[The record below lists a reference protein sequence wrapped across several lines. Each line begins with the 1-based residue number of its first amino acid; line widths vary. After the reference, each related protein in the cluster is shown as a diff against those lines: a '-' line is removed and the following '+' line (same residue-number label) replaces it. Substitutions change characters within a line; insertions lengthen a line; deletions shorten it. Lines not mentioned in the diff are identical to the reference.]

1 MKKSELK
8 KYILEALTPDEASKV
23 DAKYKEIYA
32 GMMGD
37 KPLKMKRYDNPD
49 KVAYGRA
56 IKLIQKESAEMEEK
70 KLTAAEKRKK
80 EDIIMSLKKQKG
92 GKDKLEPVDYAVAT
106 DRAKK
111 LAEDGLDEEI
121 TNATFQKH
129 ADRVEDLLRKLISA
143 TKAVD
148 NSQDDTEDDVEELDQ
163 SIDYLAAAITDKDPI
178 DIAVDQAQFGRLA
191 KPVKEG
197 DLDVG
202 HQDDEPHML
211 KKDIYN
217 MGKYAMELYKKLD
230 QYDDMEG
237 EVDFPHWWQ
246 SKITKAKSM
255 LQSAYDYLDGEEKI
269 TQIDA
274 IMEEDELTKSEKNKL
289 KKVSSQLKKSVKAHD
304 KQSKTIDKIVSETGQ
319 EIAKKNMDDY
329 KRLNELVKTALMGPI
344 SEKQASTDK
353 YDDNPA
359 LKGKQSE
366 LPDGLQKAIIKKAGG
381 KVDENLPK
389 NTSIDNAKEL
399 KLDKTTEDIR
409 GVIAKM
415 SDAYMALGKEL
426 QSNTNPKVGRYMN
439 AMAGEIKDLKRMLK
453 GMTNESFKSL
463 SKKIDKQKGKSKKDA
478 DNIAGYIANIKRKGG
493 GKGPTAKQKK
503 RMAETILKE
512 LRGGN
517 VKLSPQEQ
525 EIFDDITSS
534 LNEGMFDD
542 VLEKVKRYAR
552 KGLMTVAL
560 LSALAAPNLGF
571 SQAQQQQLKDVA
583 QTEMSTNEISRMKK
597 IGIVT
602 TALSN
607 YKRGRDLDK
616 LDDYLKQ
623 DLDGI
628 KGGIQDSDQLI
639 NIFDFHQDALQAYV
653 PLAF

>member
-1 MKKSELK
+1 MKKSELR
-8 KYILEALTPDEASKV
+8 KYISEALTPDEASKV

-32 GMMGD
+32 GMMGN

-121 TNATFQKH
+121 SNATFQKH
-129 ADRVEDLLRKLISA
+129 ADRVEDLLRQLIGA

-148 NSQDDTEDDVEELDQ
+148 TSQDDTEDDVEELDQ
-163 SIDYLAAAITDKDPI
+163 SIDYLAAALTDKDPI

-230 QYDDMEG
+230 QYDDMDS

-255 LQSAYDYLDGEEKI
+255 LQSAYDYLDGEEKLD
-269 TQIDA
+269 QIDA
-274 IMEEDELTKSEKNKL
+274 IMEKSAYEAGRKAKEEKLPVNDIKKAIRALL
-289 KKVSSQLKKSVKAHD
+289 KKEGGAAGLGPILKLAKDFDGVT
-304 KQSKTIDKIVSETGQ
+304 QIDVEDILDNDMKDVEKHRDGDYILKETGQ

-329 KRLNELVKTALMGPI
+329 KRLNELIKTALMGPI

-359 LKGKQSE
+359 LKGKQSK
-366 LPDGLQKAIIKKAGG
+366 LPDGLQKAIIKKKGG
-381 KVDENLPK
+381 KVDEVELPANIKTAVNQQVKDVSSMAKMMLNLYSQIQEKEQVDFSK
-389 NTSIDNAKEL
+389 NQKFSVALLKLKEL
-399 KLDKTTEDIR
+399 
-409 GVIAKM
+409 A
-415 SDAYMALGKEL
+415 
-426 QSNTNPKVGRYMN
+426 
-439 AMAGEIKDLKRMLK
+439 DLKPED
-453 GMTNESFKSL
+453 TNESFKSL
-463 SKKIDKQKGKSKKDA
+463 SKKM
-478 DNIAGYIANIKRKGG
+478 
-493 GKGPTAKQKK
+493 KK
-503 RMAETILKE
+503 REGIKERILRE
-512 LRGGN
+512 LRG
-517 VKLSPQEQ
+517 
-525 EIFDDITSS
+525 
-534 LNEGMFDD
+534 
-542 VLEKVKRYAR
+542 
-552 KGLMTVAL
+552 
-560 LSALAAPNLGF
+560 
-571 SQAQQQQLKDVA
+571 
-583 QTEMSTNEISRMKK
+583 
-597 IGIVT
+597 
-602 TALSN
+602 
-607 YKRGRDLDK
+607 
-616 LDDYLKQ
+616 
-623 DLDGI
+623 
-628 KGGIQDSDQLI
+628 
-639 NIFDFHQDALQAYV
+639 
-653 PLAF
+653 

>member
-1 MKKSELK
+1 
-8 KYILEALTPDEASKV
+8 
-23 DAKYKEIYA
+23 
-32 GMMGD
+32 
-37 KPLKMKRYDNPD
+37 
-49 KVAYGRA
+49 
-56 IKLIQKESAEMEEK
+56 
-70 KLTAAEKRKK
+70 
-80 EDIIMSLKKQKG
+80 
-92 GKDKLEPVDYAVAT
+92 
-106 DRAKK
+106 
-111 LAEDGLDEEI
+111 
-121 TNATFQKH
+121 
-129 ADRVEDLLRKLISA
+129 
-143 TKAVD
+143 
-148 NSQDDTEDDVEELDQ
+148 
-163 SIDYLAAAITDKDPI
+163 
-178 DIAVDQAQFGRLA
+178 
-191 KPVKEG
+191 
-197 DLDVG
+197 
-202 HQDDEPHML
+202 
-211 KKDIYN
+211 
-217 MGKYAMELYKKLD
+217 
-230 QYDDMEG
+230 
-237 EVDFPHWWQ
+237 
-246 SKITKAKSM
+246 
-255 LQSAYDYLDGEEKI
+255 
-269 TQIDA
+269 
-274 IMEEDELTKSEKNKL
+274 
-289 KKVSSQLKKSVKAHD
+289 
-304 KQSKTIDKIVSETGQ
+304 
-319 EIAKKNMDDY
+319 MDDY

>member
-111 LAEDGLDEEI
+111 LAED
-121 TNATFQKH
+121 
-129 ADRVEDLLRKLISA
+129 
-143 TKAVD
+143 
-148 NSQDDTEDDVEELDQ
+148 
-163 SIDYLAAAITDKDPI
+163 
-178 DIAVDQAQFGRLA
+178 
-191 KPVKEG
+191 
-197 DLDVG
+197 DLDIG
-202 HQDDEPHML
+202 HQDDEPRMI

-230 QYDDMEG
+230 QYDDMDS